1 MFPGRGTLCVCACPH
16 CISRHHTGERENR
29 GHAAAASWENP
40 SGMCSGTQFPVEG
53 LNHVPSGCRLRSW
66 CYFCIKAGPLHG
78 ATDLPVWR
86 VPADPS
92 RKGISQERTGRTGWQ
107 CWGCSQGQGQQG
119 AVRSSLRAEPEPELS
134 PGTQRGMGR
143 RAGAEIRIPN

>member
-1 MFPGRGTLCVCACPH
+1 MCLCVSTLYIQASH
-16 CISRHHTGERENR
+16 GGEGKPR
-29 GHAAAASWENP
+29 SCC
-40 SGMCSGTQFPVEG
+40 CSFLGESFRNVLWLQLLTRFPVEG

-92 RKGISQERTGRTGWQ
+92 RKGISQERTGRMGWQ

-119 AVRSSLRAEPEPELS
+119 ALRSSLRAEPEPELS

-143 RAGAEIRIPN
+143 RTGAEIRIPN

>member
-1 MFPGRGTLCVCACPH
+1 MCLCVSTLYIQASH
-16 CISRHHTGERENR
+16 GGEGKPR
-29 GHAAAASWENP
+29 SCC
-40 SGMCSGTQFPVEG
+40 CSFLGESFRNVLWLQLLTQFPAEG

-92 RKGISQERTGRTGWQ
+92 RKGISQERTGRKGWQ
-107 CWGCSQGQGQQG
+107 CWGCSQGQGQSQSP
-119 AVRSSLRAEPEPELS
+119 SSLPALS
-134 PGTQRGMGR
+134 VGWGGEQEQKSGSLINVPKHWH
-143 RAGAEIRIPN
+143 